1 MRYPDKANSAVRRP
15 TSVVVRYGVAFI
27 SVATA
32 RALTQAFIYFHL
44 PQPFTALALS
54 AIAIT
59 FWYGGTMPGIL
70 AAILSSIVRTYFFEP
85 DTNIVARAL
94 YDLVFL
100 IFALLMVRVT
110 QTRNDLELEV
120 AERTAELT
128 RSNKELK
135 VEIAG
140 RKQVEETLR
149 RSEGY
154 LAEAQRLSHTGS
166 WASMPAMGEI
176 RYLSEE
182 CYRVLGFDPHGGQPR
197 YETFFQR
204 IHPDDQA
211 KVREAVETAGREKA
225 EFELDYRIVHP
236 GGTIRDIHVV
246 GHPVLSPSGDLVE
259 FVGTVMDVTERKRA
273 EEAREKLRQAY
284 ADLAHVN
291 RVTTLGELTASLAH
305 EVNQPIAAS
314 VTNANTCLRWLTRDR
329 PDLEEAR
336 AAALRIVKDGTRAAE
351 IVNRMRL
358 LFKKGTP
365 HWESLDVNEVVQE
378 MIVLLH
384 REATKYSISFRTNL
398 AADLPQIMA
407 DRVQL
412 QQVLMN
418 LMLNGIEA
426 MKDVDGER
434 ELAIKSEQTQNEHLL
449 VSVSDTGVGLPP
461 NQADQI
467 FNAFFTTK
475 PQGTGMGLRISRSI
489 VESHGGRLW
498 AAGNASRGA
507 SFYFTLPIQVEGHG

>member
-1 MRYPDKANSAVRRP
+1 MAYPDKPLTPKRRP
-15 TSVVVRYGVAFI
+15 ASVAVRYGLAFA
-27 SVATA
+27 SVAAA
-32 RALTQAFIYFHL
+32 RALTQIFIHFHL

-59 FWYGGTMPGIL
+59 FWYAGTMPGIL

-85 DTNIVARAL
+85 DTNLVARAL
-94 YDLVFL
+94 YDIVFL
-100 IFALLMVRVT
+100 IFALLMVRVA
-110 QTRNDLELEV
+110 QTRNELELKV

-128 RSNKELK
+128 RSNEELK

-166 WASMPAMGEI
+166 WASVPSIGEI
-176 RYLSEE
+176 RYLSAE
-182 CYRVLGFDPHGGQPR
+182 CYRLLGFDAHDGEPR

-204 IHPDDQA
+204 IHPADRPSVTQ
-211 KVREAVETAGREKA
+211 AVETAARGMT
-225 EFELDYRIVHP
+225 EFQLDYRIVDSQ
-236 GGTIRDIHVV
+236 GKIRDIHAI
-246 GHPVLSPSGDLVE
+246 GHPVLSSSGGLVE

-273 EEAREKLRQAY
+273 EEEREKLRQAS

-305 EVNQPIAAS
+305 EVNQPLAAAL
-314 VTNANTCLRWLTRDR
+314 TNANTCLRWLARDQ

-351 IVNRMRL
+351 IINRMRM

-365 HWESLDVNEVVQE
+365 QWESVNVNDLIQE
-378 MIVLLH
+378 MVALLQG
-384 REATKYSISFRTNL
+384 EATKHSIVFRTNL
-398 AADLPQIMA
+398 DAGLPQIMA

-426 MKDVDGER
+426 MKDEDGER
-434 ELAIKSEQTQNEHLL
+434 ELSIKSEQDENALLL
-449 VSVSDTGVGLPP
+449 VSISDTGIGLP
-461 NQADQI
+461 NQQADQI

-475 PQGTGMGLRISRSI
+475 PHGTGMGLRISRSI

-498 AAGNASRGA
+498 AAGNVPRGA
-507 SFYFTLPIQVEGHG
+507 SFYFALPIRAEASG

>member
-1 MRYPDKANSAVRRP
+1 MAYADKAKSDAQRP
-15 TSVVVRYGVAFI
+15 ASVAVRYGVAFV
-27 SVATA
+27 SVAAA
-32 RALTQAFIYFHL
+32 RVLTQVFIHFHL

-70 AAILSSIVRTYFFEP
+70 AAILSSIVRSYFFEP
-85 DTNIVARAL
+85 DTSIVARAL

-100 IFALLMVRVT
+100 IFAILMARVT
-110 QTRNDLELEV
+110 QTRNELELKV

-128 RSNKELK
+128 RSNEELK
-135 VEIAG
+135 VEITG
-140 RKQVEETLR
+140 RKRVEETLR

-154 LAEAQRLSHTGS
+154 LAEAQKLSHTGS
-166 WASMPAMGEI
+166 WASIPVIGEI
-176 RYLSEE
+176 KYLSEE
-182 CYRVLGFDPHGGQPR
+182 CYRVLGFDPHGAQPR

-211 KVREAVETAGREKA
+211 KVKDAVQAAGREKA
-225 EFELDYRIVHP
+225 EFELDYRIIHP
-236 GGTIRDIHVV
+236 DGKIRDLHAI
-246 GHPVLSPSGDLVE
+246 GHPVLSRSGEFVE
-259 FVGTVMDVTERKRA
+259 FVGTVMDVTERKQA
-273 EEAREKLRQAY
+273 EEEREKLRQAY

-365 HWESLDVNEVVQE
+365 QWESVNVNEVIQE
-378 MIVLLH
+378 MIALLY
-384 REATKYSISFRTNL
+384 REAEKYSISFRTHL
-398 AADLPQIMA
+398 AADIPQIMA

-418 LMLNGIEA
+418 LILNGIEA

-434 ELAIKSEQTQNEHLL
+434 ELAIKSERPQNEHLL
-449 VSVSDTGVGLPP
+449 VSVRDTGVGLPP
-461 NQADQI
+461 QQADQI
-467 FNAFFTTK
+467 FDAFFTTK

-498 AAGNASRGA
+498 CADNAPRGA
-507 SFYFTLPIQVEGHG
+507 NFYFTLPTQTEADG

>member
-1 MRYPDKANSAVRRP
+1 MAYHDKAKSVAQRP
-15 TSVVVRYGVAFI
+15 SVVVRYGLAFV
-27 SVATA
+27 SVAAA
-32 RALTQAFIYFHL
+32 RALTQIFIYFHL

-59 FWYGGTMPGIL
+59 FWHGGTMPGIL
-70 AAILSSIVRTYFFEP
+70 AAILSSVVRTYFFEP

-100 IFALLMVRVT
+100 IFALLMARAT
-110 QTRNDLELEV
+110 QTRNELELKV
-120 AERTAELT
+120 AGRTAELT
-128 RSNKELK
+128 RSNEELK

-154 LAEAQRLSHTGS
+154 LAEAQGLSHTGS
-166 WASMPAMGEI
+166 WASIPAIGEI
-176 RYLSEE
+176 RYLSKE

-204 IHPDDQA
+204 IHPDDRA
-211 KVREAVETAGREKA
+211 NVREAIETAGRERA
-225 EFELDYRIVHP
+225 EFKLDYRIVHP
-236 GGTIRDIHVV
+236 SGKIRDIHAV
-246 GHPVLSPSGDLVE
+246 GHPIPSPFGDLVE

-273 EEAREKLRQAY
+273 EEEREKLRQAHT
-284 ADLAHVN
+284 DLAHVN

-305 EVNQPIAAS
+305 EVNQPIAAA

-336 AAALRIVKDGTRAAE
+336 AAALRIVTDGTRAAE
-351 IVNRMRL
+351 IVNRMRV

-365 HWESLDVNEVVQE
+365 HWESVDVNEVIEE

-384 REATKYSISFRTNL
+384 GEATKNSILFRTNL
-398 AADLPQIMA
+398 ETDLPKVMA

-426 MKDVDGER
+426 MKDADEKR
-434 ELAIKSEQTQNEHLL
+434 ELAIKSEQGQNRHLL
-449 VSVSDTGVGLPP
+449 VSISDTGVGLPP
-461 NQADQI
+461 QQADQV

-475 PQGTGMGLRISRSI
+475 PHGTGMGLRISRSI

-498 AAGNASRGA
+498 AADNAPRGA
-507 SFYFTLPIQVEGHG
+507 SFYFTLPTQVEAPG